1 MVVMVGGR
9 WERLG
14 EFGLSHFPQSLLYL
28 RP

>member
-14 EFGLSHFPQSLLYL
+14 EFGLSRFPRSLLYL